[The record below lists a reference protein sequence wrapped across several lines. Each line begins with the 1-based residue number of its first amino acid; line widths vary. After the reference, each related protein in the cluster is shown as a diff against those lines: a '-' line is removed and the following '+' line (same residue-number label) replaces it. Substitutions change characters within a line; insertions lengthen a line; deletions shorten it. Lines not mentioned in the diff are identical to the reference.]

1 MPEDNAVFSQA
12 TEAPIERRTAMV
24 VRHRTR
30 KLKELVMGDEAR
42 SCDLGAITGTHKL
55 DSDRETPSDSARST
69 CSGSS
74 YLEPESRRSASR
86 VDATAQREVALS
98 FLNILQK

>member
-42 SCDLGAITGTHKL
+42 SCDL
-55 DSDRETPSDSARST
+55 
-69 CSGSS
+69 
-74 YLEPESRRSASR
+74 
-86 VDATAQREVALS
+86 AQ
-98 FLNILQK
+98 